1 MNDAGWSTVFEV
13 GKIFAITELK
23 RCFLYVSSK
32 QMFEGKSMI
41 DSKIKEIRSRV
52 ESGEN
57 VSGFLASLLLNENLS
72 IDDIYAN
79 ISELMLA
86 AVDTVL
92 L

>member
-1 MNDAGWSTVFEV
+1 
-13 GKIFAITELK
+13 
-23 RCFLYVSSK
+23 
-32 QMFEGKSMI
+32 MFEGKSMI
-41 DSKIKEIRSRV
+41 DSKIEEIRSRV
-52 ESGEN
+52 ESGEK

-92 L
+92 LKKYVYPVHVSVI